1 MDRRLFLLAEFAA
14 FVGIVAGGY
23 TLVSSTRDSAVAA
36 SPPQQVAPEAV
47 LPPRI
52 AARTAAPIAAAR
64 PPVPLL
70 LSPHPPREAAHTPP
84 AKATADGGVA
94 QADEQGTA
102 EAAARAKAMIEADG
116 YKRVRAVAR
125 APDGRWRGLAMRG
138 AEEVAV
144 SVDDNG
150 NVSTQ

>member
-1 MDRRLFLLAEFAA
+1 LEIVMDLRLFSLAELAA
-14 FVGIVAGGY
+14 FTGILAGGY
-23 TLVSSTRDSAVAA
+23 TVVSSAREPAA
-36 SPPQQVAPEAV
+36 AAMAAQASEPQSVVPPQIV
-47 LPPRI
+47 
-52 AARTAAPIAAAR
+52 ARTPAPIPAAR

-70 LSPHPPREAAHTPP
+70 LTSRPPPRASDTPP
-84 AKATADGGVA
+84 AVAEPADM
-94 QADEQGTA
+94 QASA

-116 YKRVRAVAR
+116 YKRVRAVEK
-125 APDGRWRGLAMRG
+125 APDGRWRGLALRG